1 MTLKIPYLIAISIAA
16 TIIFHLA
23 SPPGLSAAP
32 VVTLES
38 LDGQRFDLAKSAG
51 KTRLVSFF
59 SPDCPISK
67 RDVATLNAV
76 HHQSTSEVEVI
87 AVSMPYDSSH
97 AVKEFEKSSEIDYA
111 VSLDTDGEI
120 SRAFPE
126 VRFTPTTFLIDSE
139 GEIIWRHTG
148 RLMPKN
154 LNREIANAI
163 QTLSVE

>member
-1 MTLKIPYLIAISIAA
+1 
-16 TIIFHLA
+16 
-23 SPPGLSAAP
+23 
-32 VVTLES
+32 
-38 LDGQRFDLAKSAG
+38 
-51 KTRLVSFF
+51 
-59 SPDCPISK
+59 
-67 RDVATLNAV
+67 
-76 HHQSTSEVEVI
+76 
-87 AVSMPYDSSH
+87 VSMPYDSSH